1 MRLNPLAMSRVRPA
15 RRRLLAR
22 LLAATLAAPTALA
35 WAQASPATPFPAGKP
50 VRLVVGFGPGTGP
63 DIAARIVAQ
72 QLSELWGGAGVI
84 DHAGVAVGGGVV
96 VATAAG
102 QHQRGKQ
109 AGGQKGQGCSHR
121 RSPSR

>member
-63 DIAARIVAQ
+63 DIAAGIVARR
-72 QLSELWGGAGVI
+72 ELDRLGEDG
-84 DHAGVAVGGGVV
+84 
-96 VATAAG
+96 
-102 QHQRGKQ
+102 
-109 AGGQKGQGCSHR
+109 
-121 RSPSR
+121 